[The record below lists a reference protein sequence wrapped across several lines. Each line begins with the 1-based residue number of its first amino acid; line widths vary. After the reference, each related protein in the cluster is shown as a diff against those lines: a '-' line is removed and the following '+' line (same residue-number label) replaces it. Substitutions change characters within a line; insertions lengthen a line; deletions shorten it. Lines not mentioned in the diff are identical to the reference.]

1 MALTSENSFSPATAR
16 ERASGVEQ
24 QTIVRRN
31 LMKPVLRHAAVAVAV
46 LGSVGIATMP
56 SFGQDRRSP
65 TVSSPSQGLGL
76 TAEQR
81 ATIVRAVDQEK
92 DKITQPPAFQAKVG
106 AEAPASIALY
116 VLPDPALAAIPD
128 GAHYQYTVVQN
139 NVILVDPTTMRVVD
153 VIH

>member
-1 MALTSENSFSPATAR
+1 
-16 ERASGVEQ
+16 
-24 QTIVRRN
+24 
-31 LMKPVLRHAAVAVAV
+31 MKPILRHAAAAAAV
-46 LGSVGIATMP
+46 LGTVTLATMP
-56 SFGQDRRSP
+56 SFSQDRRGAAAV
-65 TVSSPSQGLGL
+65 TSPSEGLGL

-139 NVILVDPTTMRVVD
+139 KVILVDPTTMRVVD
-153 VIH
+153 VIR